1 MNVTIILHNV
11 MMRICLIAI
20 CLAKYFELIVFYL
33 NDRLT
38 VLPVSADQPELRW
51 VLVVACFL
59 RDVAFANYV
68 DSPD

>member
-1 MNVTIILHNV
+1 

-20 CLAKYFELIVFYL
+20 CLATYRLCFELIVFYL

-38 VLPVSADQPELRW
+38 VLPVSADQPEPRW
-51 VLVVACFL
+51 VLVVACFPQ
-59 RDVAFANYV
+59 DVAFANYV